1 MQFLNLTQNT
11 QEWEQFRQQK
21 IGASDAPIIM
31 EVSPWKTPFQLWLEK
46 TGQSTAS
53 QNQHM
58 MRGHALEETARTAFE
73 RTTNLIVFPR
83 VVQSREHEWMIA
95 SLDGIDMDGKILVEI
110 KCAGEAD
117 HVLAKQ
123 GKIPEKYYPQLQ
135 HQLAVTEISKGYY
148 YSFDGSEGVIVE
160 VDHNPEYINKL
171 IESEKKFMEC
181 MQTFSAP
188 SLTTKDYNFRDDLTW
203 NERAQKWLQKKR
215 ELENIEQVEK
225 MLRNELIE
233 LACNQSSQGGGIRL
247 TLSTRKG
254 TVDYRTIPCLKEI
267 DLEIYRKPPS
277 KVWCLSAV

>member
-46 TGQSTAS
+46 TGQSTSA
-53 QNQHM
+53 QNHHM
-58 MRGHALEETARTAFE
+58 MRGHALEEPARAAFE
-73 RTTNLIVFPR
+73 RATNLIVFPR
-83 VVQSREHEWMIA
+83 VVQSAKHEWMIA

-117 HVLAKQ
+117 HALAKQ

-135 HQLAVTEISKGYY
+135 HQLAVTGLIKAYY
-148 YSFDGSEGVIVE
+148 YSFDGTDGVIVE
-160 VDHNPEYINKL
+160 VDHNPEYIKKL

-181 MQTFSAP
+181 MQTLSAP
-188 SLTTKDYNFRDDLTW
+188 SLTPKDYNFRDDLAW
-203 NERAQKWLQKKR
+203 NERAKKWLQKKQ
-215 ELENIEQVEK
+215 ELENIEQEEK
-225 MLRNELIE
+225 ILRNELIE
-233 LACNQSSQGGGIRL
+233 LASNQSSQGGGIRL

-254 TVDYRTIPCLKEI
+254 TVDYRTIPCLKEL

-277 KVWCLSAV
+277 KVWSLSAV

>member
-46 TGQSTAS
+46 TGQSTGS
-53 QNQHM
+53 QNQYM
-58 MRGHALEETARTAFE
+58 MRGHALEETARAAFE
-73 RTTNLIVFPR
+73 RTTNCIVFPR
-83 VVQSREHEWMIA
+83 VVQNMEHEWMIA
-95 SLDGIDMDGKILVEI
+95 SLDGIDMEGKLLVEI

-117 HVLAKQ
+117 HALAKQ

-135 HQLAVTEISKGYY
+135 HQLAVTGLSKGYY
-148 YSFDGSEGVIVE
+148 YSFDGTEGVIVE
-160 VDHNPEYINKL
+160 VEHNPEYINKL

-181 MQTFSAP
+181 VQTLSAP
-188 SLTTKDYNFRDDLTW
+188 SLTTKDYNVRDDLAW
-203 NERAQKWLQKKR
+203 NERAQKWLQKKQ
-215 ELENIEQVEK
+215 ELENIENEEK
-225 MLRNELIE
+225 ILRNELIE
-233 LACNQSSQGGGIRL
+233 LASNQNSQGGGVRL

-254 TVDYRTIPCLKEI
+254 TVDYRKVPCLQEM

-277 KVWCLSAV
+277 KVWSLSAV